1 MLNLQKADSGTLRLS
16 RVHYHY
22 KKYKKERVRKSLTN
36 TMADQ
41 RSHTR
46 NCVAAAAG
54 ECFLLQGQ
62 LSVLTHFGI
71 RSTPALLQQHV
82 NDHGHSAKR
91 AGSRLQLNTHAP
103 YLCGFE

>member
-22 KKYKKERVRKSLTN
+22 KKYKKERERKKKKSLTN
-36 TMADQ
+36 TMAGQ

-62 LSVLTHFGI
+62 LSVLSHFGI

-82 NDHGHSAKR
+82 NDHGHSAK
-91 AGSRLQLNTHAP
+91 SVTTKHTCTLPLW
-103 YLCGFE
+103 L